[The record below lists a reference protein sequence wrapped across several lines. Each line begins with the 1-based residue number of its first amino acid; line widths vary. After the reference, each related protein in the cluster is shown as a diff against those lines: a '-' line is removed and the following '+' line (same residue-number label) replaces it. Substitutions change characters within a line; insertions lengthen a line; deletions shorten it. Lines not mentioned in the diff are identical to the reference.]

1 MFCCSVIKVRCHSFE
16 ASYLFYQIR
25 RSLSTTFL
33 FIFKFLF
40 DLTDSVLFRV
50 VLADSL
56 YMISSLPASVNT
68 FFQFFDIFLMF
79 SPEQSVRLTHT
90 LARERIAQLY
100 IPLRELRFL
109 ARSAFLCNR
118 EFQWNFLITQKI
130 LNTFSHTQDHY
141 FHRQTLYTYKSIFQ
155 PGDQRHNH
163 IVIIN
168 VF

>member
-1 MFCCSVIKVRCHSFE
+1 MP
-16 ASYLFYQIR
+16 
-25 RSLSTTFL
+25 
-33 FIFKFLF
+33 
-40 DLTDSVLFRV
+40 FRV

-56 YMISSLPASVNT
+56 YMISSLPSSVNT

-118 EFQWNFLITQKI
+118 EFQRNFLLHKKTVHTRNEYRLLLLYFTII
-130 LNTFSHTQDHY
+130 LFYCNCSELTSKMLRISRCGVST
-141 FHRQTLYTYKSIFQ
+141 K
-155 PGDQRHNH
+155 
-163 IVIIN
+163 
-168 VF
+168 

>member
-1 MFCCSVIKVRCHSFE
+1 MP
-16 ASYLFYQIR
+16 
-25 RSLSTTFL
+25 
-33 FIFKFLF
+33 
-40 DLTDSVLFRV
+40 FRV

-109 ARSAFLCNR
+109 ARSAFLCNG
-118 EFQWNFLITQKI
+118 EFQRIFL
-130 LNTFSHTQDHY
+130 L
-141 FHRQTLYTYKSIFQ
+141 
-155 PGDQRHNH
+155 HNKKTPSTAYDSSSSAADS
-163 IVIIN
+163 
-168 VF
+168 VFYLLPLTGK

>member
-1 MFCCSVIKVRCHSFE
+1 MFLKILFRNFRDCFVVQLSKFIATRLKQLVYSIKSEEVCQQ
-16 ASYLFYQIR
+16 LF
-25 RSLSTTFL
+25 S

-109 ARSAFLCNR
+109 ARSAFLCNG
-118 EFQWNFLITQKI
+118 EFQRNFL
-130 LNTFSHTQDHY
+130 L
-141 FHRQTLYTYKSIFQ
+141 
-155 PGDQRHNH
+155 HNKKTPSTAH
-163 IVIIN
+163 DSSSSAADS
-168 VF
+168 VFYLLPLTGK

>member
-1 MFCCSVIKVRCHSFE
+1 MP
-16 ASYLFYQIR
+16 
-25 RSLSTTFL
+25 
-33 FIFKFLF
+33 
-40 DLTDSVLFRV
+40 FRV
-50 VLADSL
+50 VLADSS

-118 EFQWNFLITQKI
+118 EFQRNFLLHKKSPWNFKDFHAVDGTWTRTQ
-130 LNTFSHTQDHY
+130 LTQT
-141 FHRQTLYTYKSIFQ
+141 RSL
-155 PGDQRHNH
+155 
-163 IVIIN
+163 V
-168 VF
+168 